1 MMFEVRN
8 KMEAKIKYVFQSFL
22 DLFLLPKKLFY
33 KFKLARIKKEIE
45 DFKIENEAW
54 RDTSGYI
61 LNEKKM
67 GYEKLREN
75 AYLYYC
81 HWVNY
86 ELEKVRNERLD
97 KYLKLKHLGRFD
109 EKYRHERKTS
119 KFLV

>member
-45 DFKIENEAW
+45 EFKIENEAW

-75 AYLYYC
+75 AYLYYY

-86 ELEKVRNERLD
+86 ELEKIRNERLD
-97 KYLKLKHLGRFD
+97 KYLKLKHLRRFE

-119 KFLV
+119 KFLL

>member
-1 MMFEVRN
+1 MMFKVH
-8 KMEAKIKYVFQSFL
+8 KMEAKIKYIFQSFL
-22 DLFLLPKKLFY
+22 DLFLLPKIFFY

-45 DFKIENEAW
+45 EFERENEVW
-54 RDTSGYI
+54 RDSTGYI

-86 ELEKVRNERLD
+86 EIDKMRNERLD
-97 KYLKLKHLGRFD
+97 KYLKLKHLRHFD
-109 EKYRHERKTS
+109 EKYRNERKTS